1 MTSKSPEHMK
11 LQKPGET
18 PALRTYFA
26 DMDKAAVGA
35 IGERFKEYIPPDR
48 LKNLPDM
55 PSKFE
60 DSHEIRKAYRAE
72 TGHKAPRGLAGFT
85 RPDSPAHISVN
96 DPSEVPETVLHER
109 LHQLASPDA
118 KRLLGQHYEGITQDL
133 AIEVLGREPQ
143 DGQLT
148 GYPVER
154 ERAHALQKL
163 VGSDAVCR
171 AYFQGDAKPLRAAI
185 DRIAAERPHAGLQ
198 DKIKELPPLEQ
209 QPN

>member
-1 MTSKSPEHMK
+1 MASKSPERMK
-11 LQKPGET
+11 LQQPSET

-35 IGERFKEYIPPDR
+35 IGERFGAFIPADR

-55 PSKFE
+55 ASKFE
-60 DSHEIRKAYRAE
+60 GSHEFQKAYRAE
-72 TGHKAPRGLAGFT
+72 TGHKAPDGLAGFT
-85 RPDSPAHISVN
+85 SADSPAHISVKHL
-96 DPSEVPETVLHER
+96 SSVPETVLHER

-118 KRLLGQHYEGITQDL
+118 KRLFGKHYEGVTQDL

-143 DGQLT
+143 EGELT

-154 ERAHALQKL
+154 ERAHSLRKL

-171 AYFQGDAKPLRAAI
+171 AYFQGDAKPLKAAI
-185 DRIAAERPHAGLQ
+185 DRTVAERPLAGLQ
-198 DKIKELPPLEQ
+198 DKIKELPPLE
-209 QPN
+209 